1 MKTIKIEQYEEFKKT
16 FEFNMVEEIQMLK
29 ETQFKTF
36 NNELQEIIKKSLKH
50 MADSKRPKRHVETT
64 IIISYINYLS
74 NFLIEDVEN
83 FDKLYNYIV
92 KNPSR
97 YIGVEYLRDLNN
109 KNRGFQKEF

>member
-1 MKTIKIEQYEEFKKT
+1 MKTIKIQQYEEFKKT
-16 FEFNMVEEIQMLK
+16 FEFNMIEEIQMLK

-50 MADSKRPKRHVETT
+50 MTDSKRPKRHIETS

-74 NFLIEDVEN
+74 NFLVQDVEN

-92 KNPSR
+92 EKPSR
-97 YIGVEYLRDLNN
+97 YIGLEYLRDLNN
-109 KNRGFQKEF
+109 KNRGFQL

>member
-1 MKTIKIEQYEEFKKT
+1 MKAIKIEQYEDFKKA
-16 FEFNMVEEIQMLK
+16 FEFNMVEEIQLLK

-36 NNELQEIIKKSLKH
+36 NSELQEIIRNSLSY
-50 MADSKRPKRHVETT
+50 MIDSRRPKRHIETT

-92 KNPSR
+92 ENPSR
-97 YIGVEYLRDLNN
+97 YIGVEYLRNLNN
-109 KNRGFQKEF
+109 KNKRR